1 MVMATNSA
9 HPIRF
14 STNRFVNPT
23 SLTIE
28 TNGDVVCNSNFTNN
42 SDSRLKDNQTPA
54 NRDQLQSI
62 FDAVEV
68 MTYERNDLDGAKRVG
83 FIAQDIETALLGHE
97 YFQHIVG
104 EGTLQRTEDSEVEVI
119 KTVDYARLTA
129 ILWGVCK
136 NLEKRIDELESK
148 LS

>member
-1 MVMATNSA
+1 MT
-9 HPIRF
+9 
-14 STNRFVNPT
+14 
-23 SLTIE
+23 
-28 TNGDVVCNSNFTNN
+28 
-42 SDSRLKDNQTPA
+42 
-54 NRDQLQSI
+54 
-62 FDAVEV
+62 
-68 MTYERNDLDGAKRVG
+68 TYERNDLDGAKRVG
-83 FIAQDIETALLGHE
+83 FIAQDLEAALLGHE

-104 EGTLQRTEDSEVEVI
+104 EGTFQRTQESEVEVI